1 MANLLDV
8 NNLSIEFATP
18 AGPIHALR
26 DLSFRVRPKSS
37 VALVG
42 ESGSGKSVSAQA
54 IMGILPRSA
63 SITSGSI
70 LFRDPRNGGSEID
83 LAKLDVRGREFRAI
97 RGGRISMIFQEP
109 MTSMSPLHTIGDQVG
124 EAVRIHEN
132 LTAAQT
138 ESRTLEMLKLV
149 RFPNP
154 ERALKSYPFELSGGL
169 RQRAMIAMALIC
181 RPALLIADEPT
192 TALDV
197 TVQAQILALIRD
209 IQHEMDMSVLMITHD
224 MGVVANV
231 AEEVVV
237 MYRGEV
243 MESGTAKDLF
253 TDPRHPYLKA
263 LMRAVPR
270 IDADPSERLKPLVEQ
285 NAITDQ
291 PLARLERRERPKE
304 TGPLLQVDRVVKRYT
319 IRNDEF
325 SFSSKTAVQVTAVD
339 RVSFDVHRGECLALV
354 GESGC
359 GKTTLAKMI
368 MSAISADEGHI
379 HFDEGGNT
387 VDLARLDEGDLKP
400 FRRRIQY
407 IFQDPF
413 GSLNPR
419 MTVGDLLTEPLAVH
433 GIGDKASRR
442 ERAAN
447 LMRRVGIDPRFL
459 NRYPHS
465 FSGGQRQRIGIGRA
479 LMLEPE
485 LVLCDEP
492 VSALDVSTRAQVL
505 NLLKDLQQE
514 LGLTLLFISHDLA
527 VVNYIA
533 DRVAVMCRGKLVEVA
548 KREQLF
554 RAPQHPYTRA
564 LLASVPHPDLDHPLD
579 FAAIGQGLMTE
590 PKHWPAPFGAD
601 GDAEPHLIDLGG
613 GHLVRAMEP
622 PTPAQV
628 A

>member
-8 NNLSIEFATP
+8 KNLSIEFATP

-26 DLSFRVRPKSS
+26 DLSFRIRPRSS

-54 IMGILPRSA
+54 IMGLLPRSA

-70 LFRDPRNGGSEID
+70 VFRDPVTGGDTD
-83 LAKLDVRGREFRAI
+83 LVRLDVRGRAYRQI

-109 MTSMSPLHTIGDQVG
+109 MTSLSPLHTIGDQVS
-124 EAVRIHEN
+124 ETVRIHES
-132 LTAAQT
+132 LTAAQAET
-138 ESRTLEMLKLV
+138 RTLEMLKLV

-154 ERALKSYPFELSGGL
+154 ERALRSYPFELSGGL

-181 RPALLIADEPT
+181 QPALLIADEPT

-237 MYRGEV
+237 MFRGEV
-243 MESGTAKDLF
+243 MESGTSKAIF
-253 TDPRHPYLKA
+253 SSPRHPYLKA

-270 IDADPSERLKPLVEQ
+270 IDGDPSERLMPLVEPSV
-285 NAITDQ
+285 NDGRPPSRIET
-291 PLARLERRERPKE
+291 RERPRG
-304 TGPLLQVDRVVKRYT
+304 TGPLLKVDRVVKRYT
-319 IRNDEF
+319 IRNDAF
-325 SFSSKTAVQVTAVD
+325 SLSPRRAQQVTAVD
-339 RVSFDVHRGECLALV
+339 QVSFEVKRGECLGLV

-359 GKTTLAKMI
+359 GKTTVAKMI
-368 MSAISADEGHI
+368 MSAVSADEGRI
-379 HFDEGGNT
+379 VFDEGGNS
-387 VDLARLDEGDLKP
+387 VDLNRLDEAELKP

-419 MTVGDLLTEPLAVH
+419 MTVGDLLTEPLGVH
-433 GIGDKASRR
+433 GIGDKAWRR
-442 ERAAN
+442 ERAGE

-479 LMLEPE
+479 LILEPE

-505 NLLKDLQQE
+505 NLLKDLQKE
-514 LGLTLLFISHDLA
+514 MGLTLLFISHDLA

-533 DRVAVMCRGKLVEVA
+533 DRVAVMCRGKLVEMA
-548 KREQLF
+548 PREQLF
-554 RAPQHPYTRA
+554 RSPQHPYTRA
-564 LLASVPHPDLDHPLD
+564 LLASVPHPDLEHPLD
-579 FAAIGQGLMTE
+579 FAAIGKGLMTE
-590 PKHWPAPFGAD
+590 PAHWPEPFAVNGHAQ
-601 GDAEPHLIDLGG
+601 PHLIDLGQ
-613 GHLVRAMEP
+613 GHLVRALERP
-622 PTPAQV
+622 SPAQV